1 MLTERV
7 APRGPIYMAR
17 SDRED
22 LATQDFSASG
32 PPIHRV
38 GDFEQAFLRP
48 DDDLPVADHAQ
59 HQRTGA

>member
-1 MLTERV
+1 
-7 APRGPIYMAR
+7 MAR